1 MSQALPT
8 SSSSLGRWLTP
19 IFTRIR
25 VARQSKLGIAA
36 LISILLT
43 ALCKLIGFAREQ
55 AVAAE
60 FGINID
66 LDTFYIALLL
76 PSLCVNI
83 ILKNLAVSLMLAVTR
98 VQTLDG
104 TPASFKFYRQ
114 GLFWAWGLS
123 LGMALIV
130 AIGGPGLLRVI
141 YPSLSP
147 ETVQRAAR
155 LLWLL
160 VPYSTMTGAAN
171 FWALY
176 LNSHERYTATGVS
189 AGVIS
194 VSIML
199 ALWLLPGLPPIESMI
214 LGFTAGACF
223 DLFNL
228 ALALRTAR
236 LPVWP
241 RPARWSAAQT
251 SMITA
256 CLPLVVGSMLHFGTE
271 MVDQSMASL
280 LGEGSISELKYGSRI
295 VAMVFGVL
303 TIPISQ
309 VVFPKLVQ
317 LVESRKWSE
326 LIRVTRSMAICLL
339 AVSVPVTAT
348 LILFSQPIVAWSFE
362 RGKFTPESTM
372 QVAAVQAMYAFQ
384 LPFYLLGLLLVRLAV
399 ALRLNRLMLLCG
411 GLNLVVNAAM
421 NWILMKPLGVTGIAL
436 ATSFVYMTT
445 ATCLTLS
452 IGRDLRNRIA
462 AADCET

>member
-8 SSSSLGRWLTP
+8 TSSSLRRWLTL
-19 IFTRIR
+19 ILARIHT
-25 VARQSKLGIAA
+25 ARRSKLGIAA
-36 LISILLT
+36 LISVLLT
-43 ALCKLIGFAREQ
+43 ALCKLIGFIREQ
-55 AVAAE
+55 AVAAV
-60 FGINID
+60 FGINIE

-98 VQTLDG
+98 VQTQDG

-114 GLFWAWGLS
+114 ALFWAWGLS
-123 LGMALIV
+123 LGMAFIV
-130 AIGGPGLLRVI
+130 AIGGPGLLRII

-147 ETVQRAAR
+147 EIVRRAAR

-160 VPYSTMTGAAN
+160 IPYSTMTGAAN
-171 FWALY
+171 FWALF
-176 LNSHERYTATGVS
+176 LNSHGRFTATGVS

-214 LGFTAGACF
+214 VGFTAGACF
-223 DLFNL
+223 DLVNL
-228 ALALRTAR
+228 ALSLRIAS
-236 LPVWP
+236 LPVLP
-241 RPARWSAAQT
+241 RPARWTTAQA
-251 SMITA
+251 SMVSA

-303 TIPISQ
+303 TIPLSQ
-309 VVFPKLVQ
+309 VVFPRLVR
-317 LVESRKWSE
+317 LVEFHEWTE
-326 LIRVTRSMAICLL
+326 LFRVTRVMAICLL
-339 AVSVPVTAT
+339 AISIPVTAT

-399 ALRLNRLMLLCG
+399 ALRRNRLMLLCG
-411 GLNLVVNAAM
+411 GLNLAVNAAM

-436 ATSFVYMTT
+436 ATSIVYIGTVIF
-445 ATCLTLS
+445 LTLS
-452 IGRDLRNRIA
+452 IGHDLRNRMA
-462 AADCET
+462 SKDCET